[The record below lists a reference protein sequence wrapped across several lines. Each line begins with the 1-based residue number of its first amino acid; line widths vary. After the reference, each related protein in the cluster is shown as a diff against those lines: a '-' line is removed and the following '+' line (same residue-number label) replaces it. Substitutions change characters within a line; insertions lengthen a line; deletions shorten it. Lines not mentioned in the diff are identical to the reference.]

1 MSEFNKYL
9 ESAQS
14 QKDTFKDTGKYLAV
28 KIEYSDYEIRGKTY
42 DERLYEFI
50 QDMGGNYTTDR
61 GSKPEYLYLFDS
73 KRTGL
78 SKEELALAIRD
89 EMGYHIY
96 LKEHID
102 KDEPVEKIS
111 REEIEKEIKQ

>member
-9 ESAQS
+9 EAAKAR
-14 QKDTFKDTGKYLAV
+14 KDTFADTGKYLAV
-28 KIEYSDYEIRGKTY
+28 KIEYGTY
-42 DERLYEFI
+42 DRGDYYDQRLYEFI
-50 QDMGGNYTTDR
+50 RDMGGNYTTDR

-73 KRTGL
+73 QRTGL

-89 EMGYHIY
+89 EMGYPIY
-96 LKEHID
+96 LKANID
-102 KDEPVEKIS
+102 KDEPVEKVS